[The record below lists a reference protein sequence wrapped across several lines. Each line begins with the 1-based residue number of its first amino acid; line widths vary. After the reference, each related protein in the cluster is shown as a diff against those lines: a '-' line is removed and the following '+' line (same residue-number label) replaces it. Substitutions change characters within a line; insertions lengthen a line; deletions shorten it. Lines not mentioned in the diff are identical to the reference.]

1 MTTGSNN
8 IDKVTLADVAE
19 HAGVSTM
26 TVSRVVNGQDGVG
39 EPMRQRVKSAIE
51 ELGYRPNMVARG
63 LKEQRSR
70 AVGLLIPDITNPYFP
85 AIVRGAEDVALERG
99 YTVFLNNAIEDMERE
114 AKALQAFE
122 DRRVDGVISFS
133 PRLPDERL
141 FDLLRRHGAAVVV
154 NKIAPTDVAGSVRV
168 DHRRG
173 MQLAVQHLYEIGRTN
188 LAVLL
193 GPPTSYSAAE
203 RRIGIE
209 AAASAAGR
217 SIPSARF
224 RPSSPHI
231 EGGDRA
237 TAELLDRDDGFDA
250 LVCFNDL
257 TAAGAIRALERHG
270 LRVPGDVAVVGCDDI
285 PFARMISPPLT
296 TLRVDLA
303 SMGVQAM
310 RMLFDRM
317 DGIHRTIHVL
327 VQPELVV
334 RASTVGE
341 SPGAG
346 P

>member
-1 MTTGSNN
+1 MMNGSNN
-8 IDKVTLADVAE
+8 ADKVTLADVAE

-26 TVSRVVNGQDGVG
+26 TVSRVVNDHAGVNAQ
-39 EPMRQRVKSAIE
+39 MRERVKRAIE
-51 ELGYRPNMVARG
+51 ELGYRPNIVARG
-63 LKEQRSR
+63 LKDQRSR
-70 AVGLLIPDITNPYFP
+70 AVGLLVPDITNPYFP
-85 AIVRGAEDVALERG
+85 EIVRGAEDVAFERG

-133 PRLPDERL
+133 PRLPDDRL
-141 FDLLRRHGAAVVV
+141 FALLRRHGAAVVV
-154 NKIAPTDVAGSVRV
+154 NKVAPTDVAGSVRV

-173 MQLAVQHLYEIGRTN
+173 MQLAVEHLVGVGRTS

-209 AAASAAGR
+209 SAATAAGL
-217 SIPSARF
+217 SIPEERF
-224 RPSSPHI
+224 QYTSPHI
-231 EGGDRA
+231 DGGDLSA
-237 TAELLDRDDGFDA
+237 SELLSRGQAFDG
-250 LVCFNDL
+250 LLCFNDL
-257 TAAGAIRALERHG
+257 AAVGAIRALERHG

-296 TLRVDLA
+296 TLRVDMP

-334 RASTVGE
+334 RASTAGEPVG
-341 SPGAG
+341 AAA
-346 P
+346 